1 MKSWLSSPSATPATA
16 AHAPRRNAPTSAR
29 CLLATFV
36 LAVVF
41 SDAALAGDP
50 CGAVMCLSQNKS
62 APQQC
67 KGQVD
72 DYFNIRVYHARHKY
86 DPGATAARR
95 NSEVTSRCSDARQED
110 KDFVQATYGPLEYY
124 PYGFSN
130 VSSGE

>member
-1 MKSWLSSPSATPATA
+1 MMSWLFSPSATPAA
-16 AHAPRRNAPTSAR
+16 AIRPTCHNSPCITLRILGTFA
-29 CLLATFV
+29 LALTIPQV
-36 LAVVF
+36 AH
-41 SDAALAGDP
+41 AGDP
-50 CGAVMCLSQNKS
+50 CAAVMCLSQNKS

-124 PYGFSN
+124 PFGFSN

>member
-1 MKSWLSSPSATPATA
+1 MKSRLSLPCATPATA
-16 AHAPRRNAPTSAR
+16 AHAPTSAR

-36 LAVVF
+36 LALAF

-67 KGQVD
+67 KGEVD

-86 DPGATAARR
+86 DPGATEARR
-95 NSEVTSRCSDARQED
+95 YSEVTSRCSDARQED
-110 KDFVQATYGPLEYY
+110 KDFVQATYGTLEHY
-124 PYGFSN
+124 PFSFSN